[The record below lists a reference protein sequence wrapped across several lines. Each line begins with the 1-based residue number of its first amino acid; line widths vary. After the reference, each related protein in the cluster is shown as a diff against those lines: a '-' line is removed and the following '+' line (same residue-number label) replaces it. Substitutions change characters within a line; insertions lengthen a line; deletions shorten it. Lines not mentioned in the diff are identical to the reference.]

1 MKFSLIKNGFT
12 LIELL
17 VVIAIIGVLA
27 STVLASLNSARE
39 KARNAR
45 RKTDMRQLELA
56 IQLYYDTNGT
66 FPLSVTTN
74 TDNTTSITESG
85 TNWPVAFRNELL
97 PYISIAPRDPLHP
110 TRLYGAER
118 MNGRAPDA
126 RCNGQFVIWMY
137 LEGTSDPDYGKY
149 SCGWAPLHFF
159 RLLGAF

>member
-56 IQLYYDTNGT
+56 IQLYYDTKGT
-66 FPLSVTTN
+66 FPPSVTTGA
-74 TDNTTSITESG
+74 DNMNSITEGG

-97 PYISIAPRDPLHP
+97 PYISITPKDPLHP
-110 TRLYGAER
+110 TRIYGAER
-118 MNGRAPDA
+118 MNDRAPDPI
-126 RCNGQFVIWMY
+126 CNGQFVIWMY
-137 LEGTSDPDYGKY
+137 LEGTSDPDYGRY
-149 SCGWAPLHFF
+149 SCGWAPLHYF

>member
-85 TNWPVAFRNELL
+85 TNL
-97 PYISIAPRDPLHP
+97 
-110 TRLYGAER
+110 
-118 MNGRAPDA
+118 
-126 RCNGQFVIWMY
+126 
-137 LEGTSDPDYGKY
+137 
-149 SCGWAPLHFF
+149 
-159 RLLGAF
+159 

>member
-66 FPLSVTTN
+66 FPPSVTTAADSTHSN
-74 TDNTTSITESG
+74 TESG

-97 PYISIAPRDPLHP
+97 PYISIAPKDPLHP
-110 TRLYGAER
+110 TRSYGVER
-118 MNGRAPDA
+118 MTRAPDA
-126 RCNGQFVIWMY
+126 RCNGQFVVWMY

-149 SCGWAPLHFF
+149 SCGWAPLHYI